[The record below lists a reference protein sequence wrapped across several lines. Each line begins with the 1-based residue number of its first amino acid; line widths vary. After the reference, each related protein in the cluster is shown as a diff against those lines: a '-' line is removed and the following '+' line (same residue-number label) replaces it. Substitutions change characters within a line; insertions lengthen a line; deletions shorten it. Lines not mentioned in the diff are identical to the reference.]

1 MAIFLLELQHMLK
14 PVPLIED
21 NIFILKL
28 GQGSVSQDGE
38 LSLNPRG
45 IPLNSRHVLEFVNF
59 ISVRRGLSENINVSR
74 HEFH

>member
-59 ISVRRGLSENINVSR
+59 ISVRRGLSRNINVS
-74 HEFH
+74 